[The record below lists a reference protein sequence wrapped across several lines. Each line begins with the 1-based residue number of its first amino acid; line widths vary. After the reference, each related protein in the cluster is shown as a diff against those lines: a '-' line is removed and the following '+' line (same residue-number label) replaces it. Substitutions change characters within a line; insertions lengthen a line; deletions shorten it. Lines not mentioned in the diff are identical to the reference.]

1 MHPRL
6 LAPPMTR
13 PLRAAARAATLALL
27 AAFAPS
33 AVKAQR
39 VDSLLAAMTLDEK
52 LSFLHGARDP
62 QPTIGLNSAGYIP
75 GVPRLGIPPLR
86 LTDGPAGIRTAAPAT
101 ALPAPVALAASFDTA
116 LARRYGQVLGREG
129 RARNQDVLLSPMV
142 NIVRVPEGGRNF
154 ETLGEDP
161 LLAASI
167 VGPEIAAIQREGL
180 IATVKHY
187 AANNFEK
194 GRQGVDV
201 IADERT
207 LHEIYL
213 PAFESAVKA
222 GVGAV
227 MCSYNRVNG
236 TQACDHRE
244 LLTGILRDRFGFDG
258 WVMTDWFAF
267 HGREA
272 LGAGLDQEMPG
283 FNGRGPRPSVWFA
296 DSLRVALADGR
307 ASMTDVDRAVRRI
320 LVQMDR
326 FGLLGANPPARPAL
340 DSAAGAAVAR
350 DAAIEGAVLL
360 RNERGTLPIARTE
373 LATTVVIGPTARTPL
388 VGGGGSAHVQP
399 LRATSL
405 LAALGRGTGVQW
417 RAGVDLDGVAVPAAA
432 FTQTA
437 RRATGITRTSG
448 APGGSGPALAGTNAA
463 SVDSQID
470 FTAGRALPV
479 GSAWTW
485 SGAIAAP
492 ASGEYDLRLQTRG
505 GRGTLVVMLPS
516 GDTARVRTGELFS
529 DASLI
534 PTADGLQ
541 NATITLHLDRGR
553 PIPVVVIA
561 DARPTPMGMF
571 SNVGPE
577 PLQVRL
583 AWSTPARRQ
592 RFVRE
597 AVAAARTARHVI
609 VVAHDE
615 GSEGADRTSL
625 ALPAHQDTLIA
636 ALTHANPRTAVVLQ
650 TGSAVAMPWIASAG
664 AVLEAWYPGEEGG
677 EAVAAMLTGE
687 ATPSGHLPVTF
698 PRRAS
703 DAPTSDS
710 TRYPG
715 VRGRVAYSEGVLVGY
730 RWYDARG
737 IAPLFP
743 FGHGLSYTRFAY
755 DSLAIIS
762 AGDGWDVRFTIRNV
776 GSRAGAEVAQ
786 VYLAPPASAPVSMA
800 KAQLAGFAH
809 VSLAPGEARTVTVHL
824 DRRALSYWSESRH
837 DWVVVSGARAVAVG
851 SSSRD
856 VRLRGAI
863 EPRE

>member
-1 MHPRL
+1 
-6 LAPPMTR
+6 MTR
-13 PLRAAARAATLALL
+13 RLRAAARLATLALL
-27 AAFAPS
+27 AAVAPT
-33 AVKAQR
+33 AAKAQR

-62 QPTIGLNSAGYIP
+62 QPAVGYNSAGYIP

-86 LTDGPAGIRTAAPAT
+86 LTDGPAGIRTAMPAT
-101 ALPAPVALAASFDTA
+101 ALPAPVALAASFDTTM
-116 LARRYGQVLGREG
+116 ARRYGRVLGHEG

-142 NIVRVPEGGRNF
+142 NIVRVPEAGRNF

-161 LLAASI
+161 LLAAGI
-167 VGPEIAAIQREGL
+167 VGPEITAIQREGL

-187 AANNFEK
+187 AANNFEN

-213 PAFESAVKA
+213 PAFESAVNA

-236 TQACDHRE
+236 VQACDNRE
-244 LLTGILRDRFGFDG
+244 LLTDLLRDRFGFQG

-267 HGREA
+267 HDREA
-272 LGAGLDQEMPG
+272 LQAGLDQEMPG
-283 FNGRGPRPSVWFA
+283 LDMPRARPSVWFA
-296 DSLRVALADGR
+296 DSLRAALADGR
-307 ASMTDVDRAVRRI
+307 ASMADVDRAVRRI

-326 FGLLGANPPARPAL
+326 VGLLGATPPARPAL
-340 DSAAGAAVAR
+340 DSTD
-350 DAAIEGAVLL
+350 DAAIAREAATEGAVLL
-360 RNERGTLPIARTE
+360 RNTRATLPIASSE
-373 LATTVVIGPTARTPL
+373 LASTVVVGPAARTPL

-405 LAALGRGTGVQW
+405 LAALKRRGGAVRW
-417 RAGVDLDGVAVPAAA
+417 VAGADLDGVAVPAAA
-432 FTQTA
+432 FTQTPRGA
-437 RRATGITRTSG
+437 PGITRTPG
-448 APGGSGPALAGTNAA
+448 TPGGRGPAQAGTNAA

-470 FTAGRALPV
+470 FTGARALPV

-485 SGAIAAP
+485 SGVVTAP
-492 ASGEYDLRLQTRG
+492 ASGDYDLRIQTRG

-534 PTADGLQ
+534 PTGDGLQ
-541 NATITLHLDRGR
+541 NATITVHLDRGR
-553 PIPVVVIA
+553 PIPVAVIA
-561 DARPTPMGMF
+561 NGRPSPMGTF
-571 SNVGPE
+571 SNEAPG

-592 RFVRE
+592 QFVRE

-625 ALPAHQDTLIA
+625 ALPAHQDTLVA
-636 ALTHANPRTAVVLQ
+636 AVAHANPHTAVVLQ

-664 AVLEAWYPGEEGG
+664 AVLEVWYPGQEGG
-677 EAVAAMLTGE
+677 DAVASMLTGQT
-687 ATPSGHLPVTF
+687 APSGHLPITF

-730 RWYDARG
+730 RWYDAKG

-743 FGHGLSYTRFAY
+743 FGHGLSYTRFVY
-755 DSLAIIS
+755 DSLTTTP
-762 AGDGWDVRFTIRNV
+762 AGDGWDVRFRIRND
-776 GSRAGAEVAQ
+776 GARDGGEVAQ
-786 VYLAPPASAPVSMA
+786 VYLAPPTSAPVPMA
-800 KAQLAGFAH
+800 KQQLAGFAR
-809 VSLAPGEARTVTVHL
+809 VSLAPGEARTVVVHL
-824 DRRALSYWSESRH
+824 DRRALSYWSEARH
-837 DWVVVSGARAVAVG
+837 DWVVASGARAFAVG

-856 VRLRGAI
+856 VRLRGTIDA
-863 EPRE
+863 RQ